1 MSTVPIRR
9 RRLLGLPVWVLPTL
23 IAVVLATAWMA
34 LAADDEPTTD
44 VVEAGASNTAVPVV
58 PEGDLGLPG
67 DPPPG
72 MPLATAPDAPIS
84 ASAPLPA
91 SDATQAAIA
100 AGTAAGTAAGA
111 AAGAAAGRAVLAS
124 VGDVSRT
131 IRESPAA
138 GALNGRAVQIP
149 GARVSEVLSDR
160 AFAVGTGA
168 DRVLVLAEPTGGDL
182 PGVRVGQ
189 EVSVS
194 GSLETVTSAPG
205 ASAIPG
211 VGRSGYI
218 VVARPG
224 AVVR

>member
-1 MSTVPIRR
+1 MSTISIRR
-9 RRLLGLPVWVLPTL
+9 KRFLGLPVWVLPAL

-34 LAADDEPTTD
+34 LAGDDTPETD
-44 VVEAGASNTAVPVV
+44 VVEAGPDNAVVPVV
-58 PEGDLGLPG
+58 PPSDLGLPG
-67 DPPPG
+67 EPPPG
-72 MPLATAPDAPIS
+72 MPLASAPAAASP

-131 IRESPAA
+131 IRESS
-138 GALNGRAVQIP
+138 GTLSGRVVRIP
-149 GARVSEVLSDR
+149 DARVSEVFSDR
-160 AFAVGTGA
+160 AFAVGSGP

-189 EVSVS
+189 QVSVS
-194 GSLETVTSAPG
+194 GSLESVTSAPG
-205 ASAIPG
+205 AAAIPG

-218 VVARPG
+218 VVTRPA